1 MKTCPVCG
9 ADLATAA
16 ELRRARV
23 LKRAKRW
30 QRQNRERYNRYQAAY
45 QRQYRARKREAAS
58 Q

>member
-1 MKTCPVCG
+1 MKRCPICG

-16 ELRRARV
+16 ELRRTRKLKTAR
-23 LKRAKRW
+23 RW